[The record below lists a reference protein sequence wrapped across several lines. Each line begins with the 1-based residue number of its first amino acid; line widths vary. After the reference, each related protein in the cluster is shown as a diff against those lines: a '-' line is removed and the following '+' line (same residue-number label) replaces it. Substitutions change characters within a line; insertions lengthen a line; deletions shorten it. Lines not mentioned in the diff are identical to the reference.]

1 MFKRVFRLKGRAV
14 KFLTKKWKY
23 FSSGH
28 FSFFFFEQYP
38 NQRFNQIS
46 VFVTVKLDKR
56 AVKRNIVKRSVLKV
70 LEKYNFVNQP
80 LKWKFYKIF
89 VILQKNNITQLQ
101 EKIAYSDK
109 KDIINFVEKKF
120 NFSLGEFLNKI

>member
-1 MFKRVFRLKGRAV
+1 M
-14 KFLTKKWKY
+14 
-23 FSSGH
+23 
-28 FSFFFFEQYP
+28 
-38 NQRFNQIS
+38 
-46 VFVTVKLDKR
+46 DKR